1 MKPIDI
7 KKTMGNMNDTIFD
20 VFFFFFFTEIA
31 KYNLNPKNSM
41 FCILNNFTQ
50 SKNERSKIQ
59 HYSSVV
65 TADKIKMIFY

>member
-1 MKPIDI
+1 MTQYWMP
-7 KKTMGNMNDTIFD
+7 
-20 VFFFFFFTEIA
+20 FFFFTEIA
-31 KYNLNPKNSM
+31 KYNLNPKYSM

>member
-20 VFFFFFFTEIA
+20 VVFFFFIEIA

-65 TADKIKMIFY
+65 TADKIKRIFY